1 MRARIALAAAMTL
14 VSLSAF
20 AADGGSVGVPIG
32 AVVVQVLSLLQPLV
46 LSIVGAMLAWL
57 MASLGP
63 EIAKS
68 LHAAHVDQV
77 IVRAI
82 DAGFGLVESAA
93 KGKVLEIPVANKVIR
108 KAAQYVADAAPEL
121 IKELGENLGP
131 TLVARLSA
139 LGALPASAS
148 AANLDLDPY
157 VEVGNK
163 AAVTS

>member
-1 MRARIALAAAMTL
+1 MHARILIAAAMTL

-32 AVVVQVLSLLQPLV
+32 ALATQVLPLLQTLV

-57 MASLGP
+57 MAKLGP
-63 EIAKS
+63 EIAKT
-68 LHAAHVDQV
+68 LHSAHVDQV
-77 IVRAI
+77 IACAI

-121 IKELGENLGP
+121 IEELGDNLGP
-131 TLVARLSA
+131 MLVARLSA
-139 LGALPASAS
+139 LGALPPSSS
-148 AANLDLDPY
+148 AANLDLEPY
-157 VEVGNK
+157 VEVGNR
-163 AAVTS
+163 AA